1 MYQEKII
8 AEYPAYKITSDGK
21 VFSCFKP
28 KTSIISNEWRELKQV
43 YDKSCGYMIVC
54 LSKGNNKGRQN
65 KRVHRLLMEA
75 FVPNPNNYPQVN
87 HIDGNKLN
95 NSLENLEWCTSKHNT
110 NHAIKIGLR
119 DIHKQWNNKK
129 IIQMDE
135 DFNFIAEFESLHEA
149 NRVTGVAWQN
159 ISKVIKG
166 QRPRAGKFR
175 WKCK

>member
-1 MYQEKII
+1 MYKEATI
-8 AEYPAYKITSDGK
+8 AGYPAYKITSDGK

-28 KTSIISNEWRELKQV
+28 KTSIITDIWRELKQV
-43 YDKSCGYMIVC
+43 HDKSCGYMIVT
-54 LSKGNNKGRQN
+54 LSKGNKQGRKN

-75 FVPNPNNYPQVN
+75 FVPNPNNYPQIN

-95 NSLENLEWCTSKHNT
+95 NSLDNLEWCTSKHNT

-119 DIHKQWNNKK
+119 DIHNQWNNKQ

-135 DFNFIAEFESLHEA
+135 EFNEIAEFSSMHEA
-149 NRVTGVAWQN
+149 GRITGVAWQN
-159 ISKVIKG
+159 ISKVIRNE
-166 QRPRAGKFR
+166 RPRAGGFR